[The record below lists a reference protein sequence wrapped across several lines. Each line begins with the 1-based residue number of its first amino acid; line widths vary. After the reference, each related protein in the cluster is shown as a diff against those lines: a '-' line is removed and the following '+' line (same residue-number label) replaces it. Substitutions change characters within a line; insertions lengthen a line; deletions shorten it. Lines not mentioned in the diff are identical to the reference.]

1 MAIKLNKQ
9 ESIFRN
15 ELIFACDAKAV
26 KIDNT
31 ILNLCLLLRFNGVR
45 PKVRTRRTA
54 NSFIDWDKLE
64 LAVDKLESTG
74 SFIGFKKNPKET
86 RMWLRSNL
94 VNLVNRGNIEKEN
107 ISSLRPIHLES
118 YKVRNTKHARDYFSS
133 EQVYLMLSAKPSVR
147 EELKSYLSEGWD
159 TTTNNIINQGQIDVD
174 SLGILHFVKAIDL
187 AYSYPESTTSNVRPL
202 LKKQAELFCDDIHRL
217 LVYKRQI
224 PRSVIIEY
232 LKTLTAFHLSL
243 YMRKLIYL
251 LPRMVK
257 EGTQEIED
265 NWSMVVDVTDNLE
278 SEISKVV
285 IEDSEKVYNNL
296 YNYIRAS
303 FQINSV
309 LSYKQLGWDNSDNL
323 VEAFKQL
330 KEKSEKFETSF
341 QARWTYLKGAQDTD
355 EDRALMDELTEFEES
370 YFDKYIQILMEVR
383 GSYQYRYTTQFID
396 NISLKNDER
405 GSVVQ
410 GRSRK
415 HPRRFVIG
423 TKLLE
428 SLVQLIVLE
437 YNSEKGSYRT
447 KEISIE
453 ELIQKIYE
461 RYGLII
467 NGLDLE
473 RFKNADLSLTHAFK
487 ENVEAFKSKLRK
499 IGFYN
504 DLSDSYILQKIQ
516 PRYSHNN

>member
-9 ESIFRN
+9 ESVFRN
-15 ELIFACDAKAV
+15 ELIFAGDAKAV

-45 PKVRTRRTA
+45 PKVRTRRA
-54 NSFIDWDKLE
+54 AKSFIDWDKLQ
-64 LAVDKLESTG
+64 LAVEKLESTG
-74 SFIGFKKNPKET
+74 SFVGFKENPKET

-94 VNLVNRGNIEKEN
+94 VNMVNRGNIEKEN

-133 EQVYLMLSAKPSVR
+133 EQVYLMLGANPSVR
-147 EELKSYLSEGWD
+147 DELKNYLSEGWD
-159 TTTNNIINQGQIDVD
+159 ANTKSIVNQGKIDVD
-174 SLGILHFVKAIDL
+174 SLGILHFVKEIDL
-187 AYSYPESTTSNVRPL
+187 AYSHPENTTSNVRPL
-202 LKKQAELFCDDIHRL
+202 LMKQAELFCNDIHRL

-243 YMRKLIYL
+243 YMRKLIYS

-257 EGTQEIED
+257 EGSQDIED
-265 NWSMVVDVTDNLE
+265 DWSMVVDVTDNLE
-278 SEISKVV
+278 SDISKVV

-296 YNYIRAS
+296 YNYIRSS
-303 FQINSV
+303 FQVNSI
-309 LSYKQLGWDNSDNL
+309 LRYAQLGWDDSGNL
-323 VEAFKQL
+323 STAFKQL
-330 KEKSEKFETSF
+330 KDKPDDFETYF
-341 QARWTYLKGAQDTD
+341 KVLWTQLKAGQDTD
-355 EDRALMDELTEFEES
+355 EDRELMDELTEFEES
-370 YFDKYIQILMEVR
+370 YFDKYIQVLMEVR

-428 SLVQLIVLE
+428 ALVQLIVLE
-437 YNSEKGSYRT
+437 YDESKSIYHT